1 MKTIVLD
8 FDGTLAD
15 TRAGIVKTVT
25 ATLEA
30 MSLPPVSEDRIVPLI
45 GLPLIETFVRAA
57 GMSDIRQARRA
68 VEVYRD
74 LFEDIAPDMI
84 SLFPEVKETLRE
96 LHHAGVTITVASS
109 RGRES
114 LLSLERRLGI
124 DQYITLTL
132 GEDDVERKK
141 PAPDMVLRILEL
153 TGTSAADTLVVGDT
167 AFDIAMGRDAGCTT
181 CGVTYGNQSREQL
194 LAEGADHVTDRF
206 GTVAEVMG
214 IRKN

>member
-1 MKTIVLD
+1 MTMKTLVLD

-15 TRAGIVKTVT
+15 TRAGIVKTVA

-57 GMSDIRQARRA
+57 GMSDIVQARRA
-68 VEVYRD
+68 VEVYRE

-96 LHHAGVTITVASS
+96 LHRAGVTITVASS
-109 RGRES
+109 RGRDS

-124 DQYITLTL
+124 DKYITLTL

-153 TGTSAADTLVVGDT
+153 TGTAAADTLVVGDT

-181 CGVTYGNQSREQL
+181 CGVTYGNQGREQL
-194 LAEGADHVTDRF
+194 LAEGADHVTDHF
-206 GTVAEVMG
+206 GTVAEIMG
-214 IRKN
+214 K